1 MYTQP
6 WGNGRL
12 SCDIRINNILIPRTW
27 FYTVGGGDDWYGKT
41 YTILLKKMIMLLLVI
56 FIEYNKS
63 LFIIV
68 ENK

>member
-1 MYTQP
+1 M
-6 WGNGRL
+6 
-12 SCDIRINNILIPRTW
+12 IPRTW

-41 YTILLKKMIMLLLVI
+41 YPILLKKMIMLLLVI

>member
-41 YTILLKKMIMLLLVI
+41 YPIIKKR
-56 FIEYNKS
+56 
-63 LFIIV
+63 
-68 ENK
+68 